1 MRRFQYQFVVECASQ
16 GDADTAQVENL
27 IDLAMQELV
36 YDDRFVSALDERE
49 AVTIQ
54 VIPQTGVDIGK

>member
-36 YDDRFVSALDERE
+36 YNDQFVTALDESE
-49 AVTIQ
+49 SVTIQ
-54 VIPQTGVDIGK
+54 VIPHAGVDSGK

>member
-1 MRRFQYQFVVECASQ
+1 MRTFRYQFVVECASQ

-27 IDLAMQELV
+27 IDLAMQDLV
-36 YDDRFVSALDERE
+36 FDDAFVSALDESE
-49 AVTIQ
+49 SVTIQ